1 MKNLDNLNS
10 MNENQNV
17 QNNVPKEGEVHNF
30 YGRTYNEAVPFTQA
44 NFEAL
49 QNILNKR
56 NELLSTVKSHC
67 LI

>member
-1 MKNLDNLNS
+1 MKNLDSLNS
-10 MNENQNV
+10 LDENQKV
-17 QNNVPKEGEVHNF
+17 QNNVSKEGEVQNF

-56 NELLSTVKSHC
+56 NELLSTVKSHR